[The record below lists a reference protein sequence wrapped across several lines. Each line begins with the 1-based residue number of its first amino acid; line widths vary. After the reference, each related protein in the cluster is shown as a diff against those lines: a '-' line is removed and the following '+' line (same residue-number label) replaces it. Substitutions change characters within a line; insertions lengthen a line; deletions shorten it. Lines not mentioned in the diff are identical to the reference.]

1 MLCFWLLQTN
11 WSEWWFPGVDRFIEM
26 IAFMF
31 WWGLALIVALI
42 PLAIVVIIPVLIIGT
57 FLDWW

>member
-1 MLCFWLLQTN
+1 MLQTN